1 MRHLPNLICLVRL
14 ALIWPVA
21 TALYGGRYGVALTLF
36 VLAAI
41 SDGLD
46 GYLAKRFNW
55 ISELGKFLDP
65 AADKLLL
72 VTVFVESTW
81 LGIVPWWVTAA
92 AVARDVMIALGAL
105 VYRVWF
111 GPLRGRP
118 TIISKINTAAQLLYL
133 MAVMLGAAVGF
144 PPHDVLRA
152 LAITVLTTTALSGLN
167 YVQAFTRR
175 AWAAVLARESEL
187 RLRGMGVNQRGNDA
201 KQRGRDARRP
211 A

>member
-21 TALYGGRYGVALTLF
+21 TALYRHQYGFALALF
-36 VLAAI
+36 VIAAI

-55 ISELGKFLDP
+55 ISDLGKFLDP

-81 LGIVPWWVTAA
+81 LGLVPWWVTAA
-92 AVARDVMIALGAL
+92 AVARDAMIALGAL

-133 MAVMLGAAVGF
+133 MAVMLGAAVAF
-144 PPHDVLRA
+144 PPAGVSRA
-152 LAITVLTTTALSGLN
+152 LALIVFATTTLSGLN

-175 AWAAVLARESEL
+175 AWAAVGNGESDTRQL
-187 RLRGMGVNQRGNDA
+187 RMAGQQEQGDKGA
-201 KQRGRDARRP
+201 KRIA
-211 A
+211 